1 MTNVKTDIQKILSLA
16 GEDEFNRT
24 SLEIFNLQASE
35 NKIYREFLSRLGKT
49 PEAVSRPEDIPFL
62 PVEFFRNHNVITGH
76 GNPDLVFESSGTTG
90 MLKSRHYVTDLSLY
104 NESLTRGFRLFY
116 GDPSDYLIVAL
127 MPSPAERPTGSL
139 SYMVHHLINSG
150 ADRRSGFFNR
160 NYDHVAGILNGALRD
175 KKKCMLIGLSYALLD
190 FAEANYSVPENVIVV
205 ETGGMKGRRE
215 EITREELHS
224 RLMKSLGVKTIHSE
238 YGMTELLSQAWSEG
252 KGLFRTPPW
261 MRIYVRELNDPF
273 SISSEPGSSGAIN
286 IIDLANINS
295 CSFIATWDL
304 GRLHDKGRFEVLGR
318 YDHSDIRGCNLLA
331 G

>member
-1 MTNVKTDIQKILSLA
+1 MTNLKSDIRKIFSLA

-35 NKIYREFLSRLGKT
+35 NKIYCEFLGRLGKI
-49 PEAVSRPEDIPFL
+49 PEAVTRPEDIPFL
-62 PVEFFRNHNVITGH
+62 PVEFFRNHTVITGP
-76 GNPDLVFESSGTTG
+76 GKPEMVFESSGTTG

-104 NESLTRGFRLFY
+104 NESLTRGFHLFY
-116 GDPSDYLIVAL
+116 GDPSDYLIAAL

-139 SYMVHHLINSG
+139 SYMVNHLINSG
-150 ADRRSGFFNR
+150 ADSRSGFFNR
-160 NYDHVAGILNGALRD
+160 NYDHVAGILKGALRD
-175 KKKCMLIGLSYALLD
+175 KKKCMLIGLSYSLLD
-190 FAEANYSVPENVIVV
+190 FAEAKYSVPEDVIVV

-224 RLMKSLGVKTIHSE
+224 RLMKSLGVRAIHSE

-304 GRLHDKGRFEVLGR
+304 GRLHDNGRFEVLGR
-318 YDHSDIRGCNLLA
+318 YDHSDVRGCNLLA